1 MSQNISLKIIR
12 GGEKLVRDFN
22 ETKGAAEAWNFW
34 ENDSIQKSHTY
45 AKKFSIVGFRSFCLS
60 KILTEAIVGT
70 VDKLFSQPAERAKLK
85 KDIPKIKASYRSCS

>member
-1 MSQNISLKIIR
+1 MSQNISIKIFR

-22 ETKGAAEAWNFW
+22 ETKGVAEARNFW
-34 ENDSIQKSHTY
+34 ENDSIQKSHTH

-70 VDKLFSQPAERAKLK
+70 VDKLFPNRLSVQSLK
-85 KDIPKIKASYRSCS
+85 RTILK